1 MEPGFIYT
9 PVQFDEVNKQVEEL
23 ASPPLT
29 KYFSNQTLT
38 PEDRQALERCLPLVD
53 EMIRFDPITIN
64 SYSLKGKLLLALG
77 KVSEARDAFLDGI
90 ALSQPREENPQDSVV
105 RADVLVGLA
114 QIHISAGEFQ
124 LAEQAAL
131 QAITL
136 YPQSA
141 PAETIVA
148 RARLSAKDY
157 SGAKEHV
164 MRALA
169 IENDYEPARVLLRAI
184 NAEQRQ
190 AASP

>member
-1 MEPGFIYT
+1 
-9 PVQFDEVNKQVEEL
+9 
-23 ASPPLT
+23 
-29 KYFSNQTLT
+29 
-38 PEDRQALERCLPLVD
+38 
-53 EMIRFDPITIN
+53 
-64 SYSLKGKLLLALG
+64 LG

-148 RARLSAKDY
+148 QARFSAKDY